1 MGGRIPSDA
10 VVDPPW
16 IRSIAVDSFARRPF
30 RLLVVGY
37 EPFAGGLGFSPA
49 RLMRGPP
56 VHDGLHDQL
65 SDDAN
70 ITLEKTSVLSGRRR
84 HGEPGNDL
92 KNRSACRALPR
103 VTEEKNVMR
112 TQAAAGLILC
122 GFALAGC
129 ASNSQWGSYHE
140 AMTTE
145 IPWQLTPASTASEAQ
160 GERTTVRYMRKFGRV
175 RGTRIALANISKPMV
190 PYPGPHEVVRP
201 CRDVIQPQAT
211 RIGAYSVEAA
221 AAGPQRLLAHNVR
234 RQQVFFRI
242 FYRNKAGIEVRQ
254 AALMC
259 TLNASGTV
267 VAAKP
272 T

>member
-1 MGGRIPSDA
+1 
-10 VVDPPW
+10 
-16 IRSIAVDSFARRPF
+16 
-30 RLLVVGY
+30 
-37 EPFAGGLGFSPA
+37 
-49 RLMRGPP
+49 
-56 VHDGLHDQL
+56 
-65 SDDAN
+65 
-70 ITLEKTSVLSGRRR
+70 
-84 HGEPGNDL
+84 
-92 KNRSACRALPR
+92 
-103 VTEEKNVMR
+103 MR
-112 TQAAAGLILC
+112 TRAAAGLILC

-129 ASNSQWGSYHE
+129 ATNSQWGSYHA

-160 GERTTVRYMRKFGRV
+160 GERTTVRYVRKFGRV

-190 PYPGPHEVVRP
+190 PYPGAHEVVRP
-201 CRDVIQPQAT
+201 CRDVIQPQAA

-221 AAGPQRLLAHNVR
+221 AAGPQKFLAHNVR

-242 FYRNKAGIEVRQ
+242 FYRSKDGIEVRQ

-259 TLNASGTV
+259 TLNASGTI